1 MRSWQDI
8 YKLPVQVL
16 RRKRAKMVNVKITFQ
31 KCIHDSQEYGS
42 NDEYMVSRV
51 FFDIE
56 VDGENKGEFSTDVK
70 QAVGGD
76 YETTPL
82 EVDIPKDYKGPLRYR
97 AFRKAVED
105 YYRSQVGSLGHGI
118 HIEGGGNIRMHI
130 DTFIA
135 TKIVEFEAE
144 DS

>member
-1 MRSWQDI
+1 
-8 YKLPVQVL
+8 
-16 RRKRAKMVNVKITFQ
+16 MVNVKITFQ

-70 QAVGGD
+70 QAVGG
-76 YETTPL
+76 

>member
-1 MRSWQDI
+1 M
-8 YKLPVQVL
+8 
-16 RRKRAKMVNVKITFQ
+16 AKVKITFQ

-82 EVDIPKDYKGPLRYR
+82 EVDIPKEYKGPLRYQ
-97 AFRKAVED
+97 AFRQAVED
-105 YYRSQVGSLGHGI
+105 YYRSQVGSSGNGI